1 MRSFGL
7 AVGLV
12 VFAGI
17 SFVSAQSSEA
27 DSAAVRAVVD
37 AFHSA
42 ITGGKPEAAVET
54 LADDAI
60 MLEAGGVETREEYV
74 KGHLPADIEFEKGVS
89 TKRSPIRVAVS
100 GDTAWATS
108 TSEVM
113 GTYQGKPVSFVGA
126 ESMVLSR
133 TKAGWRIRLIHW
145 SSRQRPPAKK

>member
-7 AVGLV
+7 AVLLA
-12 VFAGI
+12 VFASVG
-17 SFVSAQSSEA
+17 SVSAQSSDA

-37 AFHSA
+37 AFHLA
-42 ITGGKPEAAVET
+42 ISGGKPAAAAET

-108 TSEVM
+108 TSEVS
-113 GTYQGKPVSFVGA
+113 GTYQGKPVNFLGA

-145 SSRQRPPAKK
+145 SSRQMPAKK